1 MDEDIIEG
9 EVIDSYDPRE
19 DPRIAFEVED
29 FQQHMDDMKCAYV
42 FAADMI
48 SRGAFQSPPQPVES
62 QAPGKGYVAV
72 RVCGKVLVATGSW
85 LLAKFPAPSEELRDE
100 KPQDD
105 WAWANEDT
113 YKHPVM
119 LPLPDLYKN
128 WSL

>member
-29 FQQHMDDMKCAYV
+29 FQQHMDDMKRAYV

-48 SRGAFQSPPQPVES
+48 SRGAFHPPKQPAKP
-62 QAPGKGYVAV
+62 QTPGKGYEVV

-85 LLAKFPAPSEELRDE
+85 LLAKFPAPSEEPEEE
-100 KPQDD
+100 KQGDD
-105 WAWANEDT
+105 WAWASQDT

-119 LPLPDLYKN
+119 LPLPDLYKT
-128 WSL
+128 WR